1 MIYLNISN
9 KESLEII
16 SAETYHDE
24 VSEPYDYRLC

>member
-1 MIYLNISN
+1 MFYLNIAN

-16 SAETYHDE
+16 SAENYNDE